1 MSTPSATRSCL
12 SPATALCFVVVALT
26 GVLMF
31 FHVRLPA
38 IRLLHELLS
47 LVLVVVG
54 TWHLVLNFRCL
65 LHYLA
70 TRAARITLG
79 VGLLVCT
86 LLVVLGLSHDEHEG
100 RGRGPHGRG
109 SAMGE
114 AHRHY

>member
-12 SPATALCFVVVALT
+12 SPATALCFVIVALT

-38 IRLLHELLS
+38 IRFLHELLS

-65 LHYLA
+65 LNYLA
-70 TRAARITLG
+70 TRAARMTLG
-79 VGLLVCT
+79 VGLLLCT
-86 LLVVLGLSHDEHEG
+86 LLLALGVFHDEHEG

-109 SAMGE
+109 MGE
-114 AHRHY
+114 AHHRY

>member
-12 SPATALCFVVVALT
+12 SPATALCFIIVALT

-38 IRLLHELLS
+38 IRFLHELLS

-65 LHYLA
+65 LKHLA

-86 LLVVLGLSHDEHEG
+86 LLVVLGFSHGGHEG
-100 RGRGPHGRG
+100 RGPGPHGRG
-109 SAMGE
+109 SGMSE
-114 AHRHY
+114 AHRDY